1 MKVLVKYIE
10 TQLVVS
16 GKDYIPVL
24 KKVIGRKIEHSGN
37 LVGDSNKNPIVDTR
51 IYEFEFPDGRV
62 EA

>member
-1 MKVLVKYIE
+1 M
-10 TQLVVS
+10 VS

-37 LVGDSNKNPIVDTR
+37 LVGDSNKNPIIDTR